1 MRRRDFIKGIA
12 GSATAWPLA
21 ARAQALPERPLV
33 GFLAGA
39 SSASVLSKTG
49 PAFLAGLHEQG
60 LVEGRDLEITYSF
73 AEGHLDRLP
82 ALAQQLVQLKPEV
95 IFAVPT
101 PAALAAKQATPV
113 IPIVCPLLENP
124 VRRGL
129 VVSENRPG
137 GNVTGILRY
146 VDGLAGKDLELA
158 KELVPSASRVGLLVN
173 IASVEN
179 APQRRDVEAAG
190 QRLNIVIVPAEV
202 REPGDLDAALKKL
215 ADVNVQAVIVLQ
227 DSMFFS
233 EHRRIA
239 ALTAVEQLPTV
250 WTASLFVD
258 DGGLISYGVDEVD
271 SFRHAA
277 TFVQKILKGAKP
289 SELPLE
295 LPTKFELAINMKTA
309 KALGIEVSGKL
320 LTRADKV
327 IE

>member
-1 MRRRDFIKGIA
+1 MRRREFIA
-12 GSATAWPLA
+12 LFVSAAAWPLGSQ
-21 ARAQALPERPLV
+21 AQAFPGRPLI

-39 SSASVLSKTG
+39 SSASVLASTG
-49 PAFLAGLHEQG
+49 PAFLAGLREQG
-60 LVEGRDLEITYSF
+60 LVEGRDFEIAYSF
-73 AEGHLDRLP
+73 AEGHLDRLSL
-82 ALAQQLVQLKPEV
+82 LAQQLVQLKPET

-101 PAALAAKQATPV
+101 PAALAARQATAT

-124 VRRGL
+124 VRAGL

-158 KELVPSASRVGLLVN
+158 KELFPSAFRVGLLVN
-173 IASVEN
+173 TASVEN
-179 APQRRDVEAAG
+179 TAQRRDVEAAAR
-190 QRLNIVIVPAEV
+190 QLNIVIVPAEV
-202 REPGDLDAALKKL
+202 RQPGDLDAALTSL
-215 ADVNVQAVIVLQ
+215 AGANVQAVIVLQ

-233 EHRRIA
+233 EHQRITALA
-239 ALTAVEQLPTV
+239 ALERLPTV

-258 DGGLISYGVDEVD
+258 DAGLISYGVDEVD

-277 TFVQKILKGAKP
+277 IFVQKILKGAKP
-289 SELPLE
+289 SDLPLE

-309 KALGIEVSGKL
+309 KALGIEVPAKL
-320 LTRADKV
+320 LARADKV

>member
-1 MRRRDFIKGIA
+1 MRRREFIVVVG
-12 GSATAWPLA
+12 GATVWPLT
-21 ARAQALPERPLV
+21 ARVQALPGRPLV

-39 SSASVLSKTG
+39 SSASVLGKTG

-73 AEGHLDRLP
+73 AEGHLDRLA
-82 ALAQQLVQLKPEV
+82 ALAQQLVQLKPQL

-101 PAALAAKQATPV
+101 PAALAAKQGTAT

-124 VRRGL
+124 VRMGL
-129 VVSENRPG
+129 VVSENRPS

-173 IASVEN
+173 SATVETT
-179 APQRRDVEAAG
+179 PQRRDVETAG
-190 QRLNIVIVPAEV
+190 RQLNVVIVPAEV
-202 REPGDLDAALKKL
+202 RDPGDLDAALKNL
-215 ADVNVQAVIVLQ
+215 AGAKVQAVIVPQ

-233 EHRRIA
+233 EHRRIV
-239 ALTAVEQLPTV
+239 ALAVVERLPTV

-277 TFVQKILKGAKP
+277 IFVKKIMEGAKP
-289 SELPLE
+289 GDLPLE

-309 KALGIEVSGKL
+309 TALGIEVPAKL
-320 LTRADKV
+320 LSRVDKV

>member
-1 MRRRDFIKGIA
+1 MRRRQFITLVG
-12 GSATAWPLA
+12 GVATTWPLVSL
-21 ARAQALPERPLV
+21 AQAPPRRPLV
-33 GFLAGA
+33 AFLAGA
-39 SSASVLSKTG
+39 SSASVLAKTG
-49 PAFLAGLHEQG
+49 PAFLTGLHEQG
-60 LVEGRDLEITYSF
+60 LVEGRDLEIAYSF
-73 AEGHLDRLP
+73 AEGRLDRLA
-82 ALAQQLVQLKPEV
+82 ALARQLVQLKPEV

-101 PAALAAKQATPV
+101 PAALAAKQATGT

-124 VRRGL
+124 VRMGL

-173 IASVEN
+173 TASVEN
-179 APQRRDVEAAG
+179 APQRRDVENAG
-190 QRLNIVIVPAEV
+190 QQLNVVIVPAEV
-202 REPGDLDAALKKL
+202 REPDDLDTAVKNL
-215 ADVNVQAVIVLQ
+215 AGANVQAVIVLQ

-239 ALTAVEQLPTV
+239 ALAAVERLPTV

-258 DGGLISYGVDEVD
+258 DGGLISYGVDETD

-277 TFVQKILKGAKP
+277 IFVQKILKGAKP
-289 SELPLE
+289 GDLPLE

-309 KALGIEVSGKL
+309 KTLGVEVPAKL
-320 LTRADKV
+320 LASADKV

>member
-1 MRRRDFIKGIA
+1 MRRRQFITLVG
-12 GSATAWPLA
+12 GVATTWPLVSL
-21 ARAQALPERPLV
+21 AQAPPRRPLV
-33 GFLAGA
+33 AFLAGA
-39 SSASVLSKTG
+39 SSASVLAKTG
-49 PAFLAGLHEQG
+49 PAFLTGLREQG
-60 LVEGRDLEITYSF
+60 LVEGRDLEIAYSF
-73 AEGHLDRLP
+73 AEGHLDRLA
-82 ALAQQLVQLKPEV
+82 ALARQLVQLKPEV
-95 IFAVPT
+95 IFAMPT
-101 PAALAAKQATPV
+101 PAALAAKQATGT

-124 VRRGL
+124 VRMGL

-173 IASVEN
+173 TASVEN
-179 APQRRDVEAAG
+179 APQRRDVENAG
-190 QRLNIVIVPAEV
+190 QQLNVVIVPAEV
-202 REPGDLDAALKKL
+202 REPDDLDTAVKNL
-215 ADVNVQAVIVLQ
+215 AGANVQAVIVLQ

-239 ALTAVEQLPTV
+239 ALAAVERLPTV

-258 DGGLISYGVDEVD
+258 DGGLISYGVDETD

-277 TFVQKILKGAKP
+277 IFVQKILKGAKLGD
-289 SELPLE
+289 LPLE

-309 KALGIEVSGKL
+309 KALGVGVPPKL
-320 LTRADKV
+320 LVRADKV

>member
-1 MRRRDFIKGIA
+1 MRRRQFIALFVGA
-12 GSATAWPLA
+12 AAWPLDSQ
-21 ARAQALPERPLV
+21 AQAFPGRPLI

-39 SSASVLSKTG
+39 SSASVLASTG
-49 PAFLAGLHEQG
+49 PAFLAGLREQG
-60 LVEGRDLEITYSF
+60 LVEGRDFEIAYSF
-73 AEGHLDRLP
+73 AEGHLDRLA
-82 ALAQQLVQLKPEV
+82 ALARQLVQLRPEV

-101 PAALAAKQATPV
+101 PAALAARQATAT

-124 VRRGL
+124 VRTGL

-158 KELVPSASRVGLLVN
+158 KELFPSAFRVGLLVN
-173 IASVEN
+173 TASVEN
-179 APQRRDVEAAG
+179 TAQRRDVEAAG
-190 QRLNIVIVPAEV
+190 RQLNVVIVPAEV
-202 REPGDLDAALKKL
+202 RQPGDLDAALKSL
-215 ADVNVQAVIVLQ
+215 AGANVQAVIVPQ

-233 EHRRIA
+233 EHQRITALA
-239 ALTAVEQLPTV
+239 AAERLPTV

-258 DGGLISYGVDEVD
+258 DAGLISYGVDEID

-277 TFVQKILKGAKP
+277 IFVQKILKGAKP
-289 SELPLE
+289 SDLPLE

-309 KALGIEVSGKL
+309 KALGIEVPAKL
-320 LTRADKV
+320 LARADKV